1 MAFLCKKLVFTCASI
16 NKNFN
21 WNPAGFFIK
30 HCIEKIFEMCA
41 DFFHKIHK
49 FQFLI
54 SSLLAIRHEQLH
66 FYYTSIQYSWQ
77 ADIWKYLRAWNI
89 FIILVSSIHD
99 KMIYGNYLLAWNIF
113 IILVSSIHDKMI
125 YGNYLRAWNIFIIL
139 VSSIH
144 DKMIYGK
151 YLRAW
156 NNFKVFTEL
165 SSIKQDGPRGIKLC
179 FMEIW

>member
-41 DFFHKIHK
+41 DFFHKNHK

-77 ADIWKYLRAWNI
+77 ADIWEI
-89 FIILVSSIHD
+89 FTSLEHLYYTSIQYSWQD
-99 KMIYGNYLLAWNIF
+99 DLWEIF
-113 IILVSSIHDKMI
+113 TSLEQLYYASIQYSWQDD
-125 YGNYLRAWNIFIIL
+125 LWEIFTSL
-139 VSSIH
+139 EQ
-144 DKMIYGK
+144 
-151 YLRAW
+151 L
-156 NNFKVFTEL
+156 
-165 SSIKQDGPRGIKLC
+165 
-179 FMEIW
+179 